1 MYKSNFLEMMKP
13 VDIDRVK
20 YYTIEEIDTIIKAK
34 REDI

>member
-1 MYKSNFLEMMKP
+1 MMKP